1 MIYDIILTLLT
12 ISIVCNV
19 ILIISNFGVIIV
31 ERKHKKGKFIKRIE
45 RDTKDLEVD
54 NLIKELDKY
63 DDEKGIFRK
72 IKRRIFRL

>member
-1 MIYDIILTLLT
+1 MIYDIILILLT

-31 ERKHKKGKFIKRIE
+31 EHKHEKGKFIKRIE